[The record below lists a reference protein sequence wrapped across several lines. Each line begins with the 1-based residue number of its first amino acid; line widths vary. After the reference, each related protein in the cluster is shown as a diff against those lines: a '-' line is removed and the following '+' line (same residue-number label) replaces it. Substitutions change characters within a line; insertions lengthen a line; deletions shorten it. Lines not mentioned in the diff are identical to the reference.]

1 MMYVHACGMPELI
14 QQSQFLTEHWLSL
27 GDKYTVIEFEV
38 FAGFDM

>member
-27 GDKYTVIEFEV
+27 GDEIYC
-38 FAGFDM
+38 D